1 MIIIVASRG
10 ILEGLVDVLS
20 QGALVVGW
28 DDASPILT
36 LTRGGQDLTLASRH
50 VMWRE
55 EIGSDG
61 M

>member
-36 LTRGGQDLTLASRH
+36 LT
-50 VMWRE
+50 
-55 EIGSDG
+55 
-61 M
+61 